1 MMRILIFGP
10 PGSGKGTYSSR
21 ISEEFAIPHIST
33 GDIVRGEIEKNST
46 LGRRMEGYSKKGDLV
61 PNSVVID
68 ILRRRMQRPDCKNGF
83 ILDGYPRTL
92 AQDEALER
100 ITPIDLVFYL
110 DVPEQVSVERLLS
123 RLVCQRCG
131 AIYNDRFLRPRI
143 SGICDKCGG
152 RLFKRHDDKPEVIL
166 KRLKIFNEQAKPLLD
181 HYKRR
186 GLLRTVVV
194 NDNQTSP
201 ETVVDAILSTLKG
214 ESMSSG

>member
-1 MMRILIFGP
+1 MVIFGP
-10 PGSGKGTYSSR
+10 PGSGKGTYASR

-33 GDIVRGEIEKNST
+33 GDIVRREIEKNSAM
-46 LGRRMEGYSKKGDLV
+46 GRRMESYSKKGELV
-61 PNSVVID
+61 PDSLVID
-68 ILRRRMQRPDCKNGF
+68 ILERRIQRPDCKTGF

-92 AQDEALER
+92 TQNEALER
-100 ITPIDLVFYL
+100 ITPIDLVVYL
-110 DVPEQVSVERLLS
+110 DAPEQVSVERLLS

-131 AIYNDRFLRPRI
+131 AIYNGRFLRPRI

-152 RLFKRHDDKPEVIL
+152 RLFKRHDDKPEVIR

-181 HYKRR
+181 QYKRR

-201 ETVVDAILSTLKG
+201 ETIVDAILSIVKG
-214 ESMSSG
+214 ESVSST